1 MSILTFQAPYNFHL
15 LFLNYFDLFFGF
27 NLNAN
32 ISPYSKE
39 WTDEEE
45 IPTDDQ
51 GNTQVLKREE
61 DITGGLSLGYQYG
74 LNIFYKEWFVQFKQ
88 QVFKIPLIYT
98 RNMEDFINDTRFFR
112 MYYGIPSTKNLYSV
126 QTSVSFG
133 ISF

>member
-15 LFLNYFDLFFGF
+15 LFLNSFDLFFGF

-88 QVFKIPLIYT
+88 RIKFRLFIQEIWKTLSMT
-98 RNMEDFINDTRFFR
+98 RDSFGCITELLRR
-112 MYYGIPSTKNLYSV
+112 NLYSV
-126 QTSVSFG
+126 RKR
-133 ISF
+133 